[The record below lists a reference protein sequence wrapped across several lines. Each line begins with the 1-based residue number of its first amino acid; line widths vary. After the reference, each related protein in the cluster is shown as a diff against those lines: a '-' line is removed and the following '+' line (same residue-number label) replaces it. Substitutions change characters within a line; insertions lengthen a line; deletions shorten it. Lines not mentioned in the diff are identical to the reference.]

1 MSVRPSR
8 ERAYK
13 YVTGSPDK
21 RVLILNLVFLLAL
34 SLGQLYAP
42 VMAQQKEPSPIEVEL
57 IVPEQAGPGTAIEVL
72 INYDAVDL
80 NAGAKLN
87 YNVFGPGHVLTRDPE
102 PPDPAYNT
110 WIPAQGTAQ
119 GTIKVRLQVDEG
131 TEGQTL
137 VHQVEVRWGAKVVN
151 WNAQTLVKA
160 LPPTP
165 TATPR
170 PRPQQPTPTP
180 APTSTLAPEPEPAE
194 ATVELRE
201 VSLLDLD
208 GQPLS
213 AAEANQEIALQ
224 AVYASAT
231 DAQDVTVEVEFE
243 PDVVNLDMPREGNRY
258 VQAFS
263 SLPAAP
269 EGAPL
274 FERLLTGRIRAHEGG
289 GESYPLQATVR
300 ISFPGGLEGGQT
312 QELAST
318 LVEVSQVLSLR
329 LSAAT
334 EVDTIRAGESFIV
347 HALVENPGSI
357 PANQVRLALSDLPA
371 GFVVSPGE
379 QTIEQLAANGGTE
392 DKVFTVRS
400 AKEFDGPL
408 DFYVTAALGETILES
423 EPLLVRVQ
431 ATKPLLLV
439 ASISAE
445 AAYAGDDLYV
455 DVSATND
462 SAFEASDVAAKLID
476 VSGNLGVLM
485 QDVGDI
491 GPGDSREWVFVVQV
505 PDDFPADTTATLVVQ
520 TISEDGITSQS
531 SEIEISV
538 ACRPRLEV
546 FVEPPVGRLQG
557 GDSAEAIAL
566 VRNVSQ
572 CTARGVSVSL
582 AGLPASF
589 VQPPAQNVP
598 ELAPG
603 QARYA
608 TFNLLIPSG
617 YRGNV
622 PLLGQ
627 VTTEQG
633 AEGQSPVVQ
642 ITVGGTSPA
651 IMVIFGILIL
661 LVAVTGVVG
670 AVLYFRKR

>member
-1 MSVRPSR
+1 MSVRPSH
-8 ERAYK
+8 ERAK

-21 RVLILNLVFLLAL
+21 RALILTLVFMLAL
-34 SLGQLYAP
+34 SLGQLNIPAW
-42 VMAQQKEPSPIEVEL
+42 AQQKEPSPIEVEL

-80 NAGAKLN
+80 NAGARLN

-102 PPDPAYNT
+102 PPDPAYNA
-110 WIPAQGTAQ
+110 WIPTQKAAQ
-119 GTIKVRLQVDEG
+119 GTIKIRLQVDEAA
-131 TEGQTL
+131 EGQTL
-137 VHQVEVRWGAKVVN
+137 VHQVEVRWGVKVVN
-151 WNAQTLVKA
+151 WNAQTLVKP

-170 PRPQQPTPTP
+170 PRPQQPAPTP
-180 APTSTLAPEPEPAE
+180 APTPTPTQAPEPEPTE
-194 ATVELRE
+194 AMVQLRE

-224 AVYASAT
+224 AIYVSAS
-231 DAQDVTVEVEFE
+231 DAQDVVVEVRFE
-243 PDVVNLDMPREGNRY
+243 PDVVNLDLPREGDRY
-258 VQAFS
+258 VQALS

-274 FERLLTGRIRAHEGG
+274 FERILTGRIRAHEGG
-289 GESYPLQATVR
+289 GGTYPLQATVR
-300 ISFPGGLEGGQT
+300 ISLPAGQT
-312 QELAST
+312 QELVST
-318 LVEVSQVLSLR
+318 LVEVSQVLSVR

-347 HALVENPGSI
+347 HALVENPGSV
-357 PANQVRLALSDLPA
+357 PAHPVRLALSDLPA

-379 QTIEQLAANGGTE
+379 QAIDQIAANGGAE

-431 ATKPLLLV
+431 AAKPLLLV
-439 ASISAE
+439 VSTSAE
-445 AAYAGDDLYV
+445 AAYAGDALYV

-462 SAFEASDVAAKLID
+462 SEFEASDVAAKLID
-476 VSGNLGVLM
+476 ISGNLGVLM

-538 ACRPRLEV
+538 ACRPRLQV

-572 CTARGVSVSL
+572 CAARGVSVSL

-608 TFNLLIPSG
+608 TFNILIPSG

-642 ITVGGTSPA
+642 ITVGGMSP
-651 IMVIFGILIL
+651 VIAVAFGVLIL
-661 LVAVTGVVG
+661 LVAITGVVG
-670 AVLYFRKR
+670 TVLHFRTR